1 MVGNIL
7 EGGLMVN
14 SMEEV
19 CILLLEGKKEK
30 ESGKK
35 VKESVG

>member
-19 CILLLEGKKEK
+19 CILLLGVKKEK